1 MEERK
6 GQAKNAFTRATNAQS
21 DTSEQTK
28 SPVPEMIKEDQPI
41 LQPTPPTLGYEV
53 TKQFFNQR
61 WQAQKEQSKA
71 LDPFEVVEAKKQGLT
86 QTFNG
91 EVKKRSPGRER
102 E

>member
-6 GQAKNAFTRATNAQS
+6 GQAQEAFTRATNAQS

-28 SPVPEMIKEDQPI
+28 SPVPEMIKQDKP
-41 LQPTPPTLGYEV
+41 LQRPTPPGFGIDVERRE
-53 TKQFFNQR
+53 FNQR
-61 WQAQKEQSKA
+61 WQKQKEQSKA

-91 EVKKRSPGRER
+91 EVKQRSSGRER